1 MPAFETLNF
10 VQSLPFG
17 RTLRFEVEGN
27 RDVHMHY
34 KSLFKTQSQSFPLD
48 LISPRPGI
56 NKTINLA
63 AGIAA
68 LVLLLIIGFCL
79 IGYSQNPERFSQP
92 LMVLTLLFLPPA
104 LVALW
109 FFNASFTP
117 ALVFFRS
124 DDGDELFKI
133 RQFPKDKVA
142 LEHFAKAL
150 TDRIESIR
158 YPGTLSHA
166 EQVELYQKHLD
177 FLLGENVLTQSEY
190 DVALAR
196 LEKRRSGGNIFKL
209 I

>member
-34 KSLFKTQSQSFPLD
+34 KSLFKSQSQSFPLD
-48 LISPRPGI
+48 LISSRPGI
-56 NKTINLA
+56 NKSINLG

-79 IGYSQNPERFSQP
+79 IGYGQNPERFGQP

-117 ALVFFRS
+117 ALVFFRA

-133 RQFPKDKVA
+133 PQYPKDRAV
-142 LEHFAKAL
+142 LEKFAKAL
-150 TDRIESIR
+150 SDRIESIR

-177 FLLGENVLTQSEY
+177 FLLNENVLIQSEY
-190 DVALAR
+190 DAALAR
-196 LEKRRSGGNIFKL
+196 LEKRRSSSNVFKL